1 MTKAE
6 LIKHWEDELTF
17 TRIRIDENLKN
28 KELCTALKYQMHE
41 KSIIE
46 FLESLKQL
54 SEETLSEETCKD
66 KVKEKCEHPYNSVLF
81 DNRRGKNYCHKCKC
95 YL

>member
-41 KSIIE
+41 KSILE
-46 FLESLKQL
+46 FLESIKQL
-54 SEETLSEETCKD
+54 GEETRKD
-66 KVKEKCEHPYNSVLF
+66 FGKEICEHPYNSVLF